1 MENADHGERLHK
13 ALRGDIVDMETAAVA
28 QAASRM
34 DIPWAAIKAVSDYA
48 NGNSAGD
55 FQANLKYAAR
65 LAAEATQRMI
75 ADLPQGLN

>member
-1 MENADHGERLHK
+1 
-13 ALRGDIVDMETAAVA
+13 VA
-28 QAASRM
+28 QAATRM
-34 DIPWAAIKAVSDYA
+34 DIPWAAIKAVSDDA

-75 ADLPQGLN
+75 ADLPQG